1 MAPALRLLRARNPS
15 RSRIG
20 SALLVADPVFE
31 SSDERMPRGAAR
43 SQVLP
48 LNLQFPRLQAT
59 GTEIARIEQHLAG
72 ARIQRLT
79 GFDASRDALLASL
92 QTPVDLLHLAT
103 HSRVDPDFPQLSAIV
118 LSRYDQ
124 AGRERVPWVY
134 AADLRSLPLT
144 GSYVVMSA
152 CEGALGKRV
161 EGEGLI
167 GLSYALLGA
176 GTRGVVAATWR
187 VADAATA
194 SYMDAFYESL
204 REQADLPRAAAHAAR
219 RMLKD
224 RQWSHPNHWA
234 AFAALES
241 EM

>member
-1 MAPALRLLRARNPS
+1 
-15 RSRIG
+15 
-20 SALLVADPVFE
+20 
-31 SSDERMPRGAAR
+31 MPRTATSA
-43 SQVLP
+43 QVVP
-48 LNLQFPRLQAT
+48 LSLRFPRLQAT

-79 GFDASRDALLASL
+79 GFAASRDGLLASL
-92 QTPVDLLHLAT
+92 QTPVDLLHIAS

-134 AADLRSLPLT
+134 AADLRSLPLS

-152 CEGALGKRV
+152 CETALGKRV

-176 GTRGVVAATWR
+176 GTRGVVATTWR

-194 SYMDAFYESL
+194 AYMDAFYDSL
-204 REQADLPRAAAHAAR
+204 HERADLPRAAADAAR
-219 RMLKD
+219 RMLDD
-224 RQWSHPNHWA
+224 RYWNHPHYWA
-234 AFAALES
+234 AFVALDS